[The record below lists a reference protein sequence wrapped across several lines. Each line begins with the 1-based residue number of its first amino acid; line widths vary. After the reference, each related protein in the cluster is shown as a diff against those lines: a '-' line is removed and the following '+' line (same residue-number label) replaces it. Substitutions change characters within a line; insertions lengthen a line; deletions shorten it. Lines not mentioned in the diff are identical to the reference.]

1 MKLLKMCL
9 CLSALFSIFINFPTE
24 LNGFHIDTLQVNQN
38 FKNNIK
44 SKTKVAI
51 ETNEFVTEEID
62 EITNLN
68 VNLNSLNFYKL
79 TFNGNYYVADVN
91 ELQSK
96 GILEIKLIENC
107 ALYNNFGIFSELL
120 NEKYVLEVVSYN
132 LEKDTLNKTF
142 CKVPDNLAK
151 NIIGYS
157 SSVEKNSIL
166 YNQLLGS
173 INTEYSFKREH
184 QEDSTPELVTNSL
197 SISQANVDNQAVLE
211 HYLKCTTST
220 TDAGVINAEYAQNGF
235 TYSSDDTIVNLIPK
249 SYFRTNGIRSEG
261 GSEWGYFINTYND
274 IGSNKI
280 ASLLIYDIDTYQAD
294 FISSELVEV
303 KVVLHR
309 NYKYYY
315 DSDVVVGDVDNNY
328 CIANPQFKASLRYF
342 LPDNVDSAV
351 KHLNPG
357 NSGYDPL
364 SDYGFSFGTVAAKI
378 KGRYKNHYSGAN
390 PNNFTK
396 VLVSFLADAAIS
408 GIVESLPIG
417 LGTKFL
423 VEEAMGF
430 ITDSIIDSAFKSTK
444 DQNLLADMNDLTYE
458 FNSISFSDYMNFDY
472 MRRNKDLLKEIAVL
486 VPNNAGN
493 YDTLER
499 ECPLLMKNEADLISY
514 RTNILSSEK
523 NKDYYAIIAHSLKV
537 EVFDDNST
545 IFHWN
550 PDFLGSSSAR
560 WAYTIGIDSIPN
572 DLVIKNNGNKYEIN
586 FGEQTKQEI
595 NFTPQETG
603 LYSFCLENIGAFTK
617 VEIYDENSK
626 LMATHNSSNIKKTDK
641 WNNKRDIANNKMMS
655 FDASLTKNKTY
666 KFIVYRNNENI
677 NLFGTGL
684 ISVFKESGTISSIY
698 SSTVYKRRVNSLNGN
713 DLYGLK
719 FTPTLSGLYTFLASD
734 SYDGSLDTYIEIR
747 DSAKRVIFGSESGAN
762 YNRGIAMLT
771 LKANNTYY
779 IVARNRNTSHKNF
792 KIYTYK
798 ENYLPYIRGQ
808 NVNVGYRMTFNGI
821 KHYYYLINFSYSHSG
836 TMALQFLSTNTNH
849 KSINVTIEDW
859 TESIVYNY
867 SINQTNN
874 YKYTLN
880 ANSFY
885 VMHIYSTS
893 SSTNEICVLD
903 LA

>member
-1 MKLLKMCL
+1 MKFLKMCL

-24 LNGFHIDTLQVNQN
+24 LNGSHDNTLQVNRN
-38 FKNNIK
+38 FKDHIK
-44 SKTKVAI
+44 SKRKATI

-62 EITNLN
+62 GISDLN
-68 VNLNSLNFYKL
+68 VNLNSLNFYRL

-96 GILEIKLIENC
+96 GIMEIKLIENC
-107 ALYNNFGIFSELL
+107 SLYNNFGIFPELL
-120 NEKYVLEVVSYN
+120 NENYVLEAVSYG
-132 LEKDTLNKTF
+132 LGKDTLSKKF
-142 CKVPDNLAK
+142 YKVSDNLAK
-151 NIIGYS
+151 NIIGNS

-184 QEDSTPELVTNSL
+184 QENSDPELVTNSL
-197 SISQANVDNQAVLE
+197 SISQAKVDNQAVLQ
-211 HYLKCTTST
+211 HYLKSTTST
-220 TDAGVINAEYAQNGF
+220 TDAGLISAEYAQNGF

-261 GSEWGYFINTYND
+261 GSERGYFINTYND

-280 ASLLIYDIDTYQAD
+280 ASLLIYDIDTYQCD
-294 FISSELVEV
+294 FISSELIEI

-328 CIANPQFKASLRYF
+328 CLANPQFKASLRYF
-342 LPDNVDSAV
+342 TPNNVESAV
-351 KHLNPG
+351 RHPNPG
-357 NSGYDPL
+357 DSDYNPL

-378 KGRYKNHYSGAN
+378 KGCYKNHFSGAS
-390 PNNFTK
+390 PSDFTK
-396 VLVSFLADAAIS
+396 ILVSLLADAAIS
-408 GIVESLPIG
+408 GIAEILPIG
-417 LGTKFL
+417 LGAKFL
-423 VEEAMGF
+423 VEEAMGL
-430 ITDSIIDSAFKSTK
+430 ITDSIIDSAFKSQQ
-444 DQNLLADMNDLTYE
+444 DQNVLADLGGLKYE

-486 VPNNAGN
+486 VPNNAGK

-499 ECPLLMKNEADLISY
+499 ERPLFLKNEDDFISY

-523 NKDYYAIIAHSLKV
+523 NKDYYAVIAHSLKV

-560 WAYTIGIDSIPN
+560 WAYTIGIDSVPSKLTLEN
-572 DLVIKNNGNKYEIN
+572 DGNKYELN

-603 LYSFCLENIGAFTK
+603 LYSFCLENIGAFTT

-626 LMATHNSSNIKKTDK
+626 LMAIHKSTNIKKTDK

-666 KFIVYRNNENI
+666 KLIVYRNNGNI

-684 ISVFKESGTISSIY
+684 MSVFKQSGAISSIS
-698 SSTVYKRRVNSLNGN
+698 SSTIYKRRVNSLNGN

-719 FTPTLSGLYTFLASD
+719 FTPTLSGLYTFVVSD

-747 DSAKRVIFGSESGAN
+747 DSTKRVILGSESGAN

-779 IVARNRNTSHKNF
+779 IVARNRTTSHKNF

-808 NVNVGYRMTFNGI
+808 NINVGYRMTFNGI

-836 TMALQFLSTNTNH
+836 TMALQFLTTNTSH
-849 KSINVTIEDW
+849 KSINITIEDW

-874 YKYTLN
+874 YKYSLN